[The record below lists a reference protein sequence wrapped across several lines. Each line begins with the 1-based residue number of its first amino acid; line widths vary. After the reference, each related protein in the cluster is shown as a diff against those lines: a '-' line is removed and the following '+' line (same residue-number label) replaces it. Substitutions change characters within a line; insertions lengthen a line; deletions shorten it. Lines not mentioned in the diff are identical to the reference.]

1 MATAAPQ
8 NVVGF
13 LDGAFCGRVALGAAP
28 AQTQERCV
36 LRGGRAN
43 VHTRR
48 RPRLRMAA
56 DSDVDGE
63 SMDAMRARLEGLFG
77 GSDTAEEARSGKF
90 DGSELRR
97 VLKERFTVE
106 YDVQPV
112 VRNDRV
118 YIHVLWRYFE
128 QVSFYM
134 KEEQW
139 AEHTEAVAD
148 LLKKWD
154 AVDYFCDY
162 IASIKKRPVVGISL
176 NVPIPGVVRGSPL
189 FPSSG
194 AFDD

>member
-1 MATAAPQ
+1 MQ
-8 NVVGF
+8 
-13 LDGAFCGRVALGAAP
+13 
-28 AQTQERCV
+28 
-36 LRGGRAN
+36 
-43 VHTRR
+43 
-48 RPRLRMAA
+48 
-56 DSDVDGE
+56 
-63 SMDAMRARLEGLFG
+63 AMCARLEGLFG
-77 GSDTAEEARSGKF
+77 REEVAEERRSGVF
-90 DGSELRR
+90 DGKELRR

-134 KEEQW
+134 DEAQW

-148 LLKKWD
+148 LLKKWG
-154 AVDYFCDY
+154 AVDHFCDY
-162 IASIKKRPVVGISL
+162 IAAIKKRPVVGISV

-194 AFDD
+194 AFH